1 MIDQVLSSPVTM
13 QAKGPNV
20 SFVNVQH
27 STVMEALVLNKR
39 TVLYLGTEILKDNII
54 CTENVIN
61 VLNDNLFGAKGK
73 RLHYDCSLT
82 LRKQRH
88 SKGHYGK
95 CKKTPNLV
103 KIQAIF

>member
-39 TVLYLGTEILKDNII
+39 TVLYLGTEILKDNFI

-82 LRKQRH
+82 LRKQRQQRALW
-88 SKGHYGK
+88 KM
-95 CKKTPNLV
+95 
-103 KIQAIF
+103 

>member
-39 TVLYLGTEILKDNII
+39 TVLYLGTEILKDNFI

-82 LRKQRH
+82 LRKHRH

-95 CKKTPNLV
+95 CKKTPHLV

>member
-82 LRKQRH
+82 LRKQRQQRALW
-88 SKGHYGK
+88 KM
-95 CKKTPNLV
+95 
-103 KIQAIF
+103 

>member
-13 QAKGPNV
+13 QAKGLNV

>member
-1 MIDQVLSSPVTM
+1 M

-82 LRKQRH
+82 LRKQRQQRALW
-88 SKGHYGK
+88 KM
-95 CKKTPNLV
+95 
-103 KIQAIF
+103 

>member
-27 STVMEALVLNKR
+27 STVMEALEINKR
-39 TVLYLGTEILKDNII
+39 TVLYLGTEILKDNFI

>member
-61 VLNDNLFGAKGK
+61 ALNDNLFGAKGK

>member
-1 MIDQVLSSPVTM
+1 M

-39 TVLYLGTEILKDNII
+39 TVLYLGTEILKDNFI

-61 VLNDNLFGAKGK
+61 VLNDNLFGNI
-73 RLHYDCSLT
+73 LT
-82 LRKQRH
+82 
-88 SKGHYGK
+88 
-95 CKKTPNLV
+95 
-103 KIQAIF
+103 

>member
-1 MIDQVLSSPVTM
+1 VIDQVLSSPVTM

-39 TVLYLGTEILKDNII
+39 TVLYLGTEILKDNFI

-61 VLNDNLFGAKGK
+61 VLNDNLFGAQGK
-73 RLHYDCSLT
+73 RIHYDCSLT
-82 LRKQRH
+82 LRKQIH